1 MSQQSTARISDELL
15 EIFGPLSEEDLA
27 VLLEADDTRV
37 NLKQF
42 PNLLEFLVMLML
54 VGIRHAVP
62 DADNEEAVELAKIMA
77 RKIPLPGFDSRWQNA
92 KRTVDRYGLKQAIA
106 RIRNELSR
114 GTDKQETSAD
124 IDRRKR

>member
-1 MSQQSTARISDELL
+1 MTDLATATGKFPREIF
-15 EIFGPLSEEDLA
+15 EIFGPLSEEDLG
-27 VLLEADDTRV
+27 VLLEASGDTRV

-62 DADNEEAVELAKIMA
+62 DADNDEAVELAKIMA

-92 KRTVDRYGLKQAIA
+92 KRMVDRYGMKQAVA
-106 RIRNELSR
+106 RIRTELSR
-114 GTDKQETSAD
+114 TTEKQTLSTEGEE
-124 IDRRKR
+124 